1 MRLLI
6 VAKLEGHISEAAHL
20 AMQRGAKVSQTETVD
35 QALAA
40 LRGKQSA
47 DLVMIDV
54 GLEISRLI
62 KSLEQERISTT
73 VVACRQA
80 PLLRVRARVLH
91 PAAPAGRQHVFGRG
105 PVLPVEV
112 HGPP

>member
-54 GLEISRLI
+54 GL
-62 KSLEQERISTT
+62 
-73 VVACRQA
+73 
-80 PLLRVRARVLH
+80 
-91 PAAPAGRQHVFGRG
+91 
-105 PVLPVEV
+105 
-112 HGPP
+112 